1 MSASLFCGYEKTLF
15 PSIESVS
22 QTFWVVSK
30 WPKCVDYVEN
40 TCMLKILTCEHFC
53 WIIQNDSRPFSVLYI
68 VTHFKCSLLMNI
80 NVDMKLSHISFNALS
95 YVVWYHL
102 QNFICMLKFGC
113 ECGMNFHEN
122 AISLVAD
129 NLRAPEDQVEYL
141 QKNRIFPT
149 SFNCPAC
156 DIGCERVQWSLKVV
170 ISVYP

>member
-1 MSASLFCGYEKTLF
+1 MFLST
-15 PSIESVS
+15 ESVS

-30 WPKCVDYVEN
+30 CTYV
-40 TCMLKILTCEHFC
+40 LKILTCEHFC

-80 NVDMKLSHISFNALS
+80 NVDMKLSHISSSALS

-102 QNFICMLKFGC
+102 QNFICILKFGC

-129 NLRAPEDQVEYL
+129 NLRWQMFRKPNLEKCFVV
-141 QKNRIFPT
+141 KR
-149 SFNCPAC
+149 
-156 DIGCERVQWSLKVV
+156 SLPRSGAYGLEMFCLFADWKDGELLIEILFISDFTILV
-170 ISVYP
+170 IYFWLY